1 MAFGDVNLQTDSVRG
16 KYAGSPG
23 GGGWP
28 TIRVYNK
35 ATGYDGAFAGDWKD
49 KNGLSGAMCDVFGNE
64 ENMQK
69 YVEELGSTS
78 LCSVV
83 DGAGCSEKEMQFIE
97 KWKGQEGV
105 DAQLTRLTG
114 MAGSS
119 MKVRDA
125 CPAPPALPLA
135 TLPCTLSQ
143 RVVPFPTRQPDL
155 KKWLSQRIA
164 ILKQL
169 ANAPKEEL

>member
-1 MAFGDVNLQTDSVRG
+1 VAFGDVNLQTDPVRG

-35 ATGYDGAFAGDWKD
+35 ATGYEGAFAGDWKD
-49 KNGLSGAMCDVFGNE
+49 KNNLEGAMCDVFGKE

-78 LCSVV
+78 LCKVS
-83 DGAGCSEKEMQFIE
+83 DGAGCSDKEKEFIL
-97 KWKGQEGV
+97 KWKGSS
-105 DAQLTRLTG
+105 DIAAQLARLQG
-114 MAGSS
+114 MTGSS
-119 MKVRDA
+119 MK
-125 CPAPPALPLA
+125 PE
-135 TLPCTLSQ
+135 
-143 RVVPFPTRQPDL
+143 L
-155 KKWLSQRIA
+155 KKWLGQRLN

-169 ANAPKEEL
+169 ATPTKEEL

>member
-1 MAFGDVNLQTDSVRG
+1 VAFGDVNLSEEQVRG

-49 KNGLSGAMCDVFGNE
+49 KNGLSGAMCDVFGKDE
-64 ENMQK
+64 TMQK

-78 LCSVV
+78 LCKAS
-83 DGAGCSEKEMQFIE
+83 DGAGCSDKEKEFIA
-97 KWKGQEGV
+97 KWEGKDGV
-105 DAQLTRLTG
+105 DAQLARLRG
-114 MAGSS
+114 MTDNK
-119 MKVRDA
+119 MT
-125 CPAPPALPLA
+125 PE
-135 TLPCTLSQ
+135 
-143 RVVPFPTRQPDL
+143 L
-155 KKWLSQRIA
+155 KKWLNQRIA

-169 ANAPKEEL
+169 GAPKEEL

>member
-1 MAFGDVNLQTDSVRG
+1 MAFGDVNLQKDQVRG

-49 KNGLSGAMCDVFGNE
+49 KNGLPGAMCDVFGKDE
-64 ENMQK
+64 TMQK

-78 LCSVV
+78 LCKAS
-83 DGAGCSEKEMQFIE
+83 DGAGCSDKEKDFIA
-97 KWKGQEGV
+97 KWTGAEGIE
-105 DAQLTRLTG
+105 AQLTRLQG
-114 MAGSS
+114 MSSGS
-119 MKVRDA
+119 MK
-125 CPAPPALPLA
+125 PE
-135 TLPCTLSQ
+135 
-143 RVVPFPTRQPDL
+143 L
-155 KKWLSQRIA
+155 KKWLSQRIN

-169 ANAPKEEL
+169 SAPKEEL

>member
-49 KNGLSGAMCDVFGNE
+49 KNGLQGAMCDVFGKE
-64 ENMQK
+64 ETMQK

-83 DGAGCSEKEMQFIE
+83 DGAGCSDKEKEFME
-97 KWKGQEGV
+97 KWKAKDKAEIT
-105 DAQLTRLTG
+105 AQLERLKG
-114 MAGSS
+114 MSSGS
-119 MKVRDA
+119 MK
-125 CPAPPALPLA
+125 
-135 TLPCTLSQ
+135 
-143 RVVPFPTRQPDL
+143 PDL
-155 KKWLSQRIA
+155 KKWLTQRMS

-169 ANAPKEEL
+169 

>member
-1 MAFGDVNLQTDSVRG
+1 VAFGDVNLQTDQVRG

-49 KNGLSGAMCDVFGNE
+49 KNGLQGAMCDVFGKDE
-64 ENMQK
+64 TMQK

-78 LCSVV
+78 LCKVS
-83 DGAGCSEKEMQFIE
+83 DGAGCSEKEAEFIA
-97 KWKGQEGV
+97 KWKTAEGA
-105 DAQLTRLTG
+105 DAQLARLQG
-114 MAGSS
+114 MAGGS
-119 MKVRDA
+119 MK
-125 CPAPPALPLA
+125 PE
-135 TLPCTLSQ
+135 
-143 RVVPFPTRQPDL
+143 L
-155 KKWLSQRIA
+155 KKWLGQRIN

-169 ANAPKEEL
+169 TAAPKEEL